1 MQKPQKNTPQTN
13 AFLKRMEW
21 ALERVMSAKNLDEI
35 FIGARDR
42 ILSLIKADRIIIY
55 CLDLSRGELYTR
67 YLSGSEI
74 REIRIPADPS
84 NIAGYV
90 ASTKRPINIKDVYQI
105 EELKR
110 LHKDLQFDRFWD
122 QKTGYRTKE
131 TMAAPIVFKDEVLG
145 VVTLINQQDGKGF
158 SADEL
163 LDLQWI
169 VNHMGIAFKNKL
181 GLIHPTRFS

>member
-1 MQKPQKNTPQTN
+1 MQKPQNSTRQTN

-55 CLDLSRGELYTR
+55 GLDLSSSELYTR

-74 REIRIPADPS
+74 KETRLPADPS

-90 ASTKRPINIKDVYQI
+90 AFTKKPINIKNVYQI
-105 EELKR
+105 DELK
-110 LHKDLQFDRFWD
+110 
-122 QKTGYRTKE
+122 
-131 TMAAPIVFKDEVLG
+131 
-145 VVTLINQQDGKGF
+145 KG
-158 SADEL
+158 SSD
-163 LDLQWI
+163 
-169 VNHMGIAFKNKL
+169 
-181 GLIHPTRFS
+181 